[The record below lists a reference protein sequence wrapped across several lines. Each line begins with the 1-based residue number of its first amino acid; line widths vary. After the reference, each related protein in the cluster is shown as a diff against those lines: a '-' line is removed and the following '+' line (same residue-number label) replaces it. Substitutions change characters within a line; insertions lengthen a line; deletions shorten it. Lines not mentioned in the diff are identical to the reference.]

1 MMKMPLKVSEKSET
15 MKQSISGDIMT
26 TVIKATGLTKRYGDF
41 TALNR
46 LDLEVK
52 KGEILGYLGPNGAGK
67 TTTIRLLLGLIKP
80 SEGSATVFDK
90 DATHNAAE
98 LHQQVAYVPGETS
111 FWPNMTGAETLRFLA
126 NIHGSSNDDY
136 EAELV
141 EKFDFDPNKK
151 IRSYSKGN
159 RQKIALIAA
168 LSTKADLLIFDEP
181 TSGLDPVMAKV
192 FRDEVLSAK
201 KNGQTVFLSSHMLEE
216 VEQLCDRV
224 AVLREGELVEL
235 GTLDQLRHLSAL
247 TIEMTFSSTPPDF
260 SHIKNVSNLVT
271 NGKRIQCNVN
281 GSIDDLLAAAAKAKP
296 LSFLS
301 RKPSLEELFL
311 AIYDGDHD
319 ER

>member
-1 MMKMPLKVSEKSET
+1 MDTIIET
-15 MKQSISGDIMT
+15 K
-26 TVIKATGLTKRYGDF
+26 GLTKRYGSF
-41 TALNR
+41 TALDR
-46 LDLEVK
+46 LDITVK

-80 SEGSATVFDK
+80 SEGTATIFGK
-90 DATHNAAE
+90 DASRNAAE
-98 LHQQVAYVPGETS
+98 IHRRVAYVPGETS

-136 EAELV
+136 QAELI

-151 IRSYSKGN
+151 VRSYSKGN

-168 LSTKADLLIFDEP
+168 LSSKADLLIFDEP

-192 FRDEVLSAK
+192 FRDEVVAAK
-201 KNGQTVFLSSHMLEE
+201 KAGQTVFLSSHILEE

-235 GTLDQLRHLSAL
+235 GTLDELRHLSAL
-247 TIEMTFSSTPPDF
+247 TIEMTFSKTPPDF
-260 SHIKNVSNLVT
+260 SKVRNVSNIEVIG
-271 NGKRIQCNVN
+271 NRVRCNVN
-281 GSIDDLLAAAAKAKP
+281 GSIDDLLAAAAKAEP

-311 AIYDGDHD
+311 AIYDGDDD